1 MNANTSIPP
10 QSTVDRPS
18 SLYRTEIW
26 RAGQWIARLLPAALA
41 ECLCQLLGRAYW
53 LCNVSRR
60 KVVIQNL
67 LPVLKGDTAQAE
79 TVSRAL
85 FVQFARK
92 VADLWRYESG
102 LPIEHLVS
110 DLKGWDHFTA
120 AQKRGRGI
128 LLLTPH
134 LGNWELGAPLL
145 AKRGMNV
152 CVITLKEP
160 ATGLTELRQAARSR
174 WGIETLVIGQNPFAF
189 VDVIRRLEG
198 GATIALLVDRP
209 PASSGTEVELFGRP
223 FMASIAAAELARA
236 SGCILLPVCVPRIGA
251 GYRAEVLPEITYD
264 RAALGSRTARQQL
277 TREIMRAFEPVIQQ
291 YLEQWYHFV
300 PVWPVK

>member
-1 MNANTSIPP
+1 M
-10 QSTVDRPS
+10 DRPS
-18 SLYRTEIW
+18 SLYRTWIW
-26 RAGQWIARLLPAALA
+26 RAGQWLARLLPATLA
-41 ECLCQLLGRAYW
+41 EWLCQLLGRAYW

-60 KVVIQNL
+60 RVVIQNL

-79 TVSRAL
+79 AVSRAL

-110 DLKGWDHFTA
+110 DLKGWDHFSA
-120 AQKRGRGI
+120 AQQGERGI

-145 AKRGMNV
+145 AKRGVNV
-152 CVITLKEP
+152 CVITLEEP

-174 WGIETLVIGQNPFAF
+174 WGIETLVIGPNPFAF
-189 VDVIRRLEG
+189 VDVIRRLES

-209 PASSGTEVELFGRP
+209 PASSGTEVALFGRP

-236 SGCILLPVCVPRIGA
+236 SGCILLPVCVPRIAA
-251 GYRAEVLPEITYD
+251 GYRAEVLPEIPYD
-264 RAALGSRTARQQL
+264 RAALGSRQARQQL
-277 TREIMRAFEPVIQQ
+277 TQEIMRAFEPMIQQ
-291 YLEQWYHFV
+291 HLEQWYHFV
-300 PVWPVK
+300 PIWPAK